1 MSKYF
6 VYYESPK
13 SHYRYYDGNSYK
25 STTNRAEI
33 KSGFFEM
40 HPSYENTDED
50 LKRYYD
56 KLPEWSEQIRSKFT
70 KCNFDYLSK
79 FNDMIAVEHF
89 FLLFCKK
96 SISTHDDVTFTE
108 QSWIEKCKNSGLQ
121 SCKPTDKPIKVYSY
135 DGKGFYQ
142 MILASDEFMI
152 PDKEGYEAT
161 LDKLP
166 KRKELKHGYYHV
178 KITSDNPDA
187 RMVFSFNPDHVYYYY
202 DLYFAMKHKKELDF
216 NIELYQDNEPNC
228 YLYDSVVP
236 SSTIF
241 AKWNKTINELKKEF
255 PSNKL
260 LKNLGS
266 KCHGVISKRCQIT
279 VNNKELQQNL
289 EKYKDHDII
298 RTTKI
303 GEWGTKYYDEYHVLQ
318 SPEKPYKHNIR
329 LKAQITSYAR
339 SYIGNLALENIE
351 TLIRINTDSFS
362 MTKPWKELN
371 KKLFKREEKSSGIIQ
386 FYNCNKYMHECWK
399 CKEQYKYKDFVHH
412 KCW

>member
-1 MSKYF
+1 MTEYL

-13 SHYRYYDGNSYK
+13 YNYRYYDGKKYK
-25 STTNRAEI
+25 STSSIAED
-33 KSGFFEM
+33 KVNFFEM

-56 KLPEWSEQIRSKFT
+56 NMKVWSEQIQSKFT
-70 KCNFDYLSK
+70 KCSFNYLSK

-96 SISTHDDVTFTE
+96 HIKSHDNITFTE
-108 QSWIEKCKNSGLQ
+108 QKWIEKCHNSGIQ
-121 SCKPTDKPIKVYSY
+121 SCKPTDKAIKVFSY

-152 PDKEGYEAT
+152 PDKEGYETT
-161 LDKLP
+161 LEELP
-166 KRKELKHGYYHV
+166 KRKDLKHGYYKV

-187 RMVFSFNPDHVYYYY
+187 KMVFSFNPENVYYNY
-202 DLYFAMKHKKELDF
+202 DLYFAMKHKKQLNFIIQKE
-216 NIELYQDNEPNC
+216 NIEC

-236 SSTIF
+236 SSSIF
-241 AKWNKTINELKKEF
+241 AKWNKTINDLKKDF
-255 PSNKL
+255 PDNKL

-266 KCHGVISKRCQIT
+266 KCWGAISKRLQISIS
-279 VNNKELQQNL
+279 NKDLQQNL

-298 RTTKI
+298 RTTKV
-303 GEWGTKYYDEYHVLQ
+303 GEWGTPEYKEYHTLQ
-318 SPEKPYKHNIR
+318 NPEKPYKHNLR

-339 SYIGNLALENIE
+339 CYIGNLAIE
-351 TLIRINTDSFS
+351 DLDNLIRIHTDSMSFS
-362 MTKPWKELN
+362 KPYPIVKN
-371 KKLFKREEKSSGIIQ
+371 IFKREEKSSGMIQ
-386 FYNCNKYMHECWK
+386 FYNCNKYMHQCWN
-399 CKEQYKYKDFVHH
+399 CKEKFKYKDYKSH